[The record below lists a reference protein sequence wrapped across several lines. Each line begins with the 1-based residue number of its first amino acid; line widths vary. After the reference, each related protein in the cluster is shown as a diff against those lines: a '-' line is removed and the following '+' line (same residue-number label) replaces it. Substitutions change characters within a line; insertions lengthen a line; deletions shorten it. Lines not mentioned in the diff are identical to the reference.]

1 MTGAEPLFLY
11 GTLRHPPLYAA
22 VAGESLRAAEARL
35 DDHAICHAMAPSGR
49 SLDFPLFTARPGAVA
64 QGLLVHPGALA
75 RERLDGYERAFGY
88 DPVPITVQHGGQPV
102 RAQIYLPRAG
112 LWQGGADWS
121 LQAWVAR
128 AGALAVETVAEVM
141 ALLPDATPEA
151 IIERYPM
158 LKVRAASRLRA
169 RAEPAPATLR
179 RQGRPGDVEVAA
191 HRRPYTW
198 FFGVEETD
206 LRFRRFDGSHSETV
220 TRAGFIMGDAVTV
233 LPYDP
238 VRDTVMLVEQFR
250 YGPYARGDANAWSLE
265 PIAGRIDPGE
275 TPEAA
280 ARREALEE
288 ARLDLNR
295 LHPVAR
301 YYVSP
306 GAVTE
311 YIVSFVG
318 LAALPQA
325 AEGVSGLETEAED
338 IRAHVIPFDRL
349 MALLDSG
356 EAENGPLLISAQWLA
371 LNRARLRQG

>member
-191 HRRPYTW
+191 HHIGRDGHRVDGRFVDRAGQVVARRTRRP
-198 FFGVEETD
+198 
-206 LRFRRFDGSHSETV
+206 
-220 TRAGFIMGDAVTV
+220 
-233 LPYDP
+233 
-238 VRDTVMLVEQFR
+238 
-250 YGPYARGDANAWSLE
+250 SLQ
-265 PIAGRIDPGE
+265 G
-275 TPEAA
+275 AA
-280 ARREALEE
+280 AHSPHAVVG
-288 ARLDLNR
+288 AQ
-295 LHPVAR
+295 VAD
-301 YYVSP
+301 
-306 GAVTE
+306 A
-311 YIVSFVG
+311 
-318 LAALPQA
+318 
-325 AEGVSGLETEAED
+325 
-338 IRAHVIPFDRL
+338 
-349 MALLDSG
+349 
-356 EAENGPLLISAQWLA
+356 GP
-371 LNRARLRQG
+371 